1 MSCDSCPKGERKRF
15 RAKTGNRRRLLT
27 EPVIHDNDNDESWL
41 TPIRGSYFPEG
52 APEEERESSVA
63 LEEELD
69 HLWKVIVWNDP
80 VNLMS
85 YVVYVLQKIFGHSK
99 ETATRHMLE
108 VHHDGKSIVCTTE
121 QEKGERYVSQLH
133 AFGLQA
139 TLEKDG

>member
-1 MSCDSCPKGERKRF
+1 M
-15 RAKTGNRRRLLT
+15 LT

-41 TPIRGSYFPEG
+41 TPIRGSFFPEG

-85 YVVYVLQKIFGHSK
+85 YVVYVLQKIFGHSNDLV
-99 ETATRHMLE
+99 TRPRRISRSMTWLTC
-108 VHHDGKSIVCTTE
+108 SAPAPSAPTRSTSPAPSP
-121 QEKGERYVSQLH
+121 RAPSS
-133 AFGLQA
+133 AR
-139 TLEKDG
+139 

>member
-1 MSCDSCPKGERKRF
+1 MRTKPEFHHCTVEDSFPR
-15 RAKTGNRRRLLT
+15 
-27 EPVIHDNDNDESWL
+27 V
-41 TPIRGSYFPEG
+41 IRGHYFPEG
-52 APEEERESSVA
+52 SPEEERESSVA

-99 ETATRHMLE
+99 EAATRHMLE

-121 QEKGERYVSQLH
+121 QEKGERFVSQLH

>member
-1 MSCDSCPKGERKRF
+1 MPLKSCPQGRISDIDAIDFERCRVQKKPHLHH
-15 RAKTGNRRRLLT
+15 KTDPFAPGLQILGNF
-27 EPVIHDNDNDESWL
+27 
-41 TPIRGSYFPEG
+41 FPEG

-108 VHHDGKSIVCTTE
+108 VHHDGKSIVCLTE

-133 AFGLQA
+133 SFGLQA